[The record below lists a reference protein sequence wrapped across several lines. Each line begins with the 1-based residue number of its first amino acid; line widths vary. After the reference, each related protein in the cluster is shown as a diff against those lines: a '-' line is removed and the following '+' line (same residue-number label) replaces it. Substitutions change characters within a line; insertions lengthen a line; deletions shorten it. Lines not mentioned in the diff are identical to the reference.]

1 MRRTFLVLG
10 LLALAAPVAAYAL
23 MQPSMPDRFRP
34 FTTAEFQA
42 AQSAGQPI
50 LVDVHAGWCPV
61 CRRQAPILEQLA
73 NEPVNRNLVVFRLDF
88 DKQKAEQRPLRVTR
102 QSTLIA
108 FRGER
113 ETGRSVGE
121 TDAGKISDLIATT
134 R

>member
-1 MRRTFLVLG
+1 MRRIFLALG
-10 LLALAAPVAAYAL
+10 LLALAAPVAAYTL
-23 MQPSMPDRFRP
+23 MRPSMPERFRA
-34 FTTAEFQA
+34 FTTADFQA
-42 AQSAGQPI
+42 AQRAGQPI

-61 CRRQAPILEQLA
+61 CRRQAPIIERLA
-73 NEPVNRNLVVFRLDF
+73 DEPANQNLVVFRLNF

-108 FRGER
+108 FKGER

-121 TDAGKISDLIATT
+121 TDAGKIADLIATT